1 MQSTLSSP
9 LTAGYVPW
17 SLFFDTVAT
26 VSLFSPPI
34 AMHYSQGSSQHIDES
49 FIDSH
54 MTSFQLVL

>member
-9 LTAGYVPW
+9 LTAGYIPW

-34 AMHYSQGSSQHIDES
+34 AMHYSQAVVNTYKS